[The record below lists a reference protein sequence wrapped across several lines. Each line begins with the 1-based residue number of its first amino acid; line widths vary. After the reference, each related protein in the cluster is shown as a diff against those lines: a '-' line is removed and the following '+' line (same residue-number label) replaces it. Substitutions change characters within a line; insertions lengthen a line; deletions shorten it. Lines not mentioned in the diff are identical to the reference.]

1 MWTVKVK
8 IINQRKIHKVVRAV
22 KRKVETRDSE
32 YLKRKN
38 RKPSLS
44 RKSKRSKIM
53 VNFFKN
59 SHGKEEAHQ

>member
-44 RKSKRSKIM
+44 RKR
-53 VNFFKN
+53 
-59 SHGKEEAHQ
+59 

>member
-22 KRKVETRDSE
+22 KRKVETTDSE

-44 RKSKRSKIM
+44 RKRKRSKTI
-53 VNFFKN
+53 VNFCEN
-59 SHGKEEAHQ
+59 PHGKEENHQ